1 MTVAWFARVGSAL
14 DADEKARI
22 VALVNGRS
30 VGRLD
35 APVEIEA
42 VAGVALS
49 RILVVEEHDN
59 LWWDAEESERERL
72 WEIAAQR
79 ETEAVVALR
88 LSASDRDRVAI
99 RDAAARVGTVAAI
112 DPSLIPAAIE
122 TAMLSLHQNS
132 LAELADTPPDHWFRI
147 KHALFETGRWP
158 LGFRSGRLHI
168 V

>member
-1 MTVAWFARVGSAL
+1 MTAAWFSRVGSTL
-14 DADEKARI
+14 DPDEKARI

-35 APVEIEA
+35 ACVEIEV

-49 RILVVEEHDN
+49 RILVTEEHDS

-88 LSASDRDRVAI
+88 LSASDDDRVAI
-99 RDAAARVGTVAAI
+99 RDAAALVGRVAAI
-112 DPSLIPAAIE
+112 DLSHIPSAIE
-122 TAMLSLHQNS
+122 TAMLSLHQNA
-132 LAELADTPPDHWFRI
+132 LAELAGAPADHWFRV